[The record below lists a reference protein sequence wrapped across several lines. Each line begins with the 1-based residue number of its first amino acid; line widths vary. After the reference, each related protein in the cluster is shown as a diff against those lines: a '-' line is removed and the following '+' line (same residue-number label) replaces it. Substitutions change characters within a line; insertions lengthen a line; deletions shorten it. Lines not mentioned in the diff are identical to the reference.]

1 MFKSLAKFLSLRLL
15 IKSYW
20 KDFVI
25 AGIIIVGV
33 TTWMQ
38 RNMLDTD
45 SSATNFTLNNLTGGT
60 QELLQSSEK
69 TLIYFFAPWCFAC
82 KFSMSNL
89 DSVSDSIRTVAV
101 ALDYQHHSEVSEFVE
116 NIEVSVPV
124 LLGNAEIA
132 ASYKVSAYPSYYV
145 IDNNGKILDRSMG
158 YSSLAGLLWRTR

>member
-1 MFKSLAKFLSLRLL
+1 MFKSIPKSLSLRVL
-15 IKSYW
+15 IKRYW
-20 KDFVI
+20 KDFVFTL
-25 AGIIIVGV
+25 IIIVGV

-38 RNMLDTD
+38 RNMLDAN
-45 SSATNFTLNNLTGGT
+45 SSATNFKLTTLTGET
-60 QELLQSSEK
+60 QDLLQSPQK
-69 TLIYFFAPWCFAC
+69 TLIYFFAPWCVVC

-89 DSVSDSIRTVAV
+89 NSVSDSIRTVAV
-101 ALDYQHHSEVSEFVE
+101 ALDYQHQNEVSEFVDD
-116 NIEVSVPV
+116 IEVAVPV